1 MTVQLLDIPELNVI
15 GWTNV
20 NSSGEPYA
28 NLWEYVFGE
37 LDIDAKFD
45 AIPTKVQ
52 SSGCYLGLFQ
62 NRTSVPKLWEHTAWD
77 IDFFLCVEVEQL
89 DCIPEGLVHKKLPAS
104 TYAIFTA
111 KGFPQLAFQHT
122 WNYIHNEWL
131 PDSGYKFN
139 PDGVFYI
146 QYTEKSG
153 PDDEGFEAN
162 LCVPLVKK

>member
-45 AIPTKVQ
+45 TIPTKVQ

-62 NRTSVPKLWEHTAWD
+62 NRTSVPKLWEHTTWD
-77 IDFFLCVEVEQL
+77 IDFSFAL
-89 DCIPEGLVHKKLPAS
+89 
-104 TYAIFTA
+104 
-111 KGFPQLAFQHT
+111 
-122 WNYIHNEWL
+122 
-131 PDSGYKFN
+131 
-139 PDGVFYI
+139 
-146 QYTEKSG
+146 KSSS
-153 PDDEGFEAN
+153 
-162 LCVPLVKK
+162 

>member
-15 GWTNV
+15 GWANV

-62 NRTSVPKLWEHTAWD
+62 NRTSVPKLWEHTAWN

-89 DCIPEGLVHKKLPAS
+89 DCILEGLVHKKLPAS

-111 KGFPQLAFQHT
+111 NGFPQLAFQHT
-122 WNYIHNEWL
+122 WNYIYIMNGCRIPVISSTLMESFTSNTRKS
-131 PDSGYKFN
+131 PVRMMKDSKPIY
-139 PDGVFYI
+139 
-146 QYTEKSG
+146 
-153 PDDEGFEAN
+153 ACR
-162 LCVPLVKK
+162 L